1 MGDIDKP
8 DHYLQG
14 DIECIDAL
22 YSALGHE
29 GFLSYCQ
36 GNVIKYLWRY
46 KIKGGV
52 DDLGKARVYLSYMI
66 DKIANLDYGLPCDA
80 RR

>member
-1 MGDIDKP
+1 M
-8 DHYLQG
+8 
-14 DIECIDAL
+14 

-36 GNVIKYLWRY
+36 GNIMKYVWRY
-46 KIKGGV
+46 KNKGGV
-52 DDLGKARVYLSYMI
+52 DDLRKANVYLEYMI
-66 DKIANLDYGLPCDA
+66 DKLTNLDSEYYCDA